1 VISEVFLGFN
11 SSDIGIFTNQEK
23 YKSNMRKNYVTM
35 LCLAMMRVACGQ
47 QTKQK
52 ETTMEFTDQVKE
64 ALAYD
69 LLSKGNIGVTDVA
82 YKVGFKNRS
91 HFTKSFK
98 EHFGKS
104 PSEIGREM
112 DIKRL

>member
-1 VISEVFLGFN
+1 
-11 SSDIGIFTNQEK
+11 
-23 YKSNMRKNYVTM
+23 MRKNYVTM
-35 LCLAMMRVACGQ
+35 LCLAMMQ
-47 QTKQK
+47 
-52 ETTMEFTDQVKE
+52 
-64 ALAYD
+64 
-69 LLSKGNIGVTDVA
+69 GNIGVTDVA